1 MVLTMAES
9 GKNNALCNSSP
20 HPLPSSPQIWQ
31 ELVNTKKLKHFAI
44 MWFSR
49 FDNVRIP
56 RENLL
61 NSVANVSPDG
71 QYLSAI
77 KNPDQVSTSTEL
89 KSSSPCC
96 AHRQ

>member
-1 MVLTMAES
+1 
-9 GKNNALCNSSP
+9 
-20 HPLPSSPQIWQ
+20 
-31 ELVNTKKLKHFAI
+31 